1 VVMRILVLG
10 DPIIDEYLF
19 GRVNRMSP
27 EDSTIPV
34 FDIEKKEY
42 RPGGC
47 LNTAVNLKAMGPE
60 NEIYALAPVS
70 TFTWNMLDKLGVRS
84 LVLLSEDFE
93 DGETYLEFP
102 QHEELI
108 KTRII
113 DLDKNNKQ
121 LIRIDNKLKFNERT
135 SHYFKKW
142 FLSTNKLNYDCIVI
156 SDYEKGC
163 VDQSVIDFVSSFEG
177 PVFVDTKKK
186 DLSIWKNIKRCIIKI
201 NSQEYLAAANANLIK
216 NLIVTRGKHGSVW
229 FENGTQTYMCETFE
243 VQEPNVIGAGDCF
256 LSGLV
261 LKYMETE
268 SMEESLKFA
277 TRAASVSVKKF
288 GTSVVEK
295 NELV

>member
-1 VVMRILVLG
+1 MKILVIG
-10 DPIIDEYLF
+10 DPIVDEYVF
-19 GRVNRMSP
+19 GHINRMSP
-27 EDSTIPV
+27 EDSAIPI

-42 RPGGC
+42 RPGGA
-47 LNTAVNLKAMGPE
+47 LNTAVNLKAMDPE
-60 NEIYALAPVS
+60 NEVYVKAPIS
-70 TFTWNMLDKLGVRS
+70 TFTWNMLHKAAVGS

-93 DGETYLEFP
+93 TGEECLEFP
-102 QHEELI
+102 QREELI

-121 LIRIDNKLKFNERT
+121 FIRIDNKLKFDERT
-135 SHYFKKW
+135 SYYFKKW
-142 FLSTNKLNYDCIVI
+142 LLGTQLQKYDCIVV

-163 VDQSVIDFVSSFEG
+163 VDQNVIDFISSFER

-186 DLSIWKNIKRCIIKI
+186 DLSIWKNIKKCIIKI
-201 NSQEYLAAANANLIK
+201 NSQEYLAAANVNLVK

-243 VQEPNVIGAGDCF
+243 VSEPNVIGAGDCF
-256 LSGLV
+256 LSGFV
-261 LKYMETE
+261 LKYMETK

-288 GTSVVEK
+288 GTSVIEK
-295 NELV
+295 NELI